1 MNAETRTVGRQSAFA
16 QAGYLRADDGKPT
29 NANERSREM
38 TVGEQRYM
46 AIVECNIRRIAERI
60 CNGNKAESEVS
71 K

>member
-1 MNAETRTVGRQSAFA
+1 
-16 QAGYLRADDGKPT
+16 
-29 NANERSREM
+29 M